1 MCTFVVD
8 KMRDKTM
15 NNQPNTNRNTSNNN
29 NSVYTLDNTLLA
41 FTNSFKES
49 LLERD
54 FQILRNKVIAKRE
67 ASKKKRH
74 QIN

>member
-1 MCTFVVD
+1 MKSKIKLD
-8 KMRDKTM
+8 
-15 NNQPNTNRNTSNNN
+15 S
-29 NSVYTLDNTLLA
+29 TLSA

>member
-1 MCTFVVD
+1 
-8 KMRDKTM
+8 M
-15 NNQPNTNRNTSNNN
+15 NNETNNTNSNNTKFN
-29 NSVYTLDNTLLA
+29 NVYTDSSLIA